1 MKDERIVIVGGGLA
15 AARVVK
21 GYREAGGEGSLT
33 MFSADTAL
41 PYNRPPLSKGYLRGE
56 VDADAVLVEPEAF
69 YADAR
74 VEVRL
79 ATKVTG
85 VDTSARTVAVDGERI
100 GYDRLVLASGSVPRT
115 LGSPGE
121 ELVGVHTYRTLADA
135 TAVREAAASARRA
148 VVVGASFIG
157 METTAS
163 LTRLGVKV
171 TQLERGPGLFPAFRS
186 PELSASLL
194 RLYREEGVEVLLE
207 DAVAE
212 FRGSDGRLTGAV
224 TKNGRELEADLAIV
238 GIGVMPILDYLEG
251 SEVAVDDGVLVDERF
266 RTSVERVY
274 AVGDIARFLDPVFGH
289 VRRIEHWTNA
299 NHQGEQ
305 LGRLLAGEDTPYD
318 FVALFFTEV
327 FGRRFGLLGDLDGG
341 HDELVLR
348 GSLEEGVL
356 LGLYLREARLVAALL
371 HGQEK
376 ETQARLRELLRA
388 GATVGDRRALEDE
401 HASPLEAF

>member
-1 MKDERIVIVGGGLA
+1 
-15 AARVVK
+15 
-21 GYREAGGEGSLT
+21 
-33 MFSADTAL
+33 
-41 PYNRPPLSKGYLRGE
+41 
-56 VDADAVLVEPEAF
+56 
-69 YADAR
+69 
-74 VEVRL
+74 
-79 ATKVTG
+79 
-85 VDTSARTVAVDGERI
+85 
-100 GYDRLVLASGSVPRT
+100 
-115 LGSPGE
+115 
-121 ELVGVHTYRTLADA
+121 
-135 TAVREAAASARRA
+135 
-148 VVVGASFIG
+148 

-163 LTRLGVKV
+163 LTQLGVKV
-171 TQLERGPGLFPAFRS
+171 TQLERGPGLFPAFRC

-194 RLYREEGVEVLLE
+194 RLYREEGVDVVLE

-212 FRGSDGRLTGAV
+212 FRGTDGRLTGAV
-224 TKNGRELEADLAIV
+224 TENGREVGADLAIV
-238 GIGVMPILDYLEG
+238 GIGVTQPLEYLDGAGIAL
-251 SEVAVDDGVLVDERF
+251 DDGVLVDERF
-266 RTSVERVY
+266 RTSVDGVY
-274 AVGDIARFLDPVFGH
+274 AIGDIARFHDPVFGH

-356 LGLYLREARLVAALL
+356 LGLYLREGRLVAALL

-388 GATVGDRRALEDE
+388 GATVADRRALEDE